1 MRVMRVMRACVVS
14 CCDLNSAVFVAE
26 FGRILV
32 VRVSVSAWQLL
43 LASWSLLVC
52 VSWFLLFFVLFLSL
66 ILLRLCML
74 HILVRFVSAACTC
87 LAGTSTES
95 VCPIVTQNV
104 RIRALDILCPIVICR
119 DLFLPSWPAF

>member
-1 MRVMRVMRACVVS
+1 MS

-32 VRVSVSAWQLL
+32 VPVSVSAWQLL

-52 VSWFLLFFVLFLSL
+52 VSWFLLFLSL

-74 HILVRFVSAACTC
+74 HILVRFVSAACACCCFVC

-104 RIRALDILCPIVICR
+104 HIRTLDILCPIVICR
-119 DLFLPSWPAF
+119 DLFLPGWPAF

>member
-1 MRVMRVMRACVVS
+1 VS

-74 HILVRFVSAACTC
+74 HILVRFVSAACACCCFVC

-104 RIRALDILCPIVICR
+104 KSLTKCPY
-119 DLFLPSWPAF
+119 PNS